1 MNELNAYLLTIGYYP
16 VGYCAACKRRPFRWK
31 HSDGHEVKLYKD
43 GQWLLID
50 TTTKR
55 YGTIETAI
63 NEIKDYYLNRMA
75 EATH

>member
-1 MNELNAYLLTIGYYP
+1 MNDLNAYLLTIGYYP
-16 VGYCAACKRRPFRWK
+16 LGYCAACKRRPFRWR
-31 HSDGHEVKLYKD
+31 HQDGHEVKLYKD

-55 YGTIETAI
+55 YGTIQTAI
-63 NEIKDYYLNRMA
+63 QEIQDYYQQRMA